1 MMNPKG
7 IAAVAIVGAVI
18 LFVVFLPVN
27 QGEPPPIQ
35 DSSIISDEAS
45 MGIPSNVDPVTM
57 LENTSVSVQ
66 SDIDS
71 PAVSDF
77 ADLRSEVMNEGID
90 YYIDENGTKHYILKA
105 SDTPG
110 LGG

>member
-7 IAAVAIVGAVI
+7 IAAIAIVGAII
-18 LFVVFLPVN
+18 LLVVFLPVN
-27 QGEPPPIQ
+27 QGVPPPIQ

-45 MGIPSNVDPVTM
+45 LGIPSNEDPVTI
-57 LENTSVSVQ
+57 LENASVSVQ
-66 SDIDS
+66 SDVDS
-71 PAVSDF
+71 PVVSDF
-77 ADLRSEVMNEGID
+77 VDLRSETMNEGID

-110 LGG
+110 VGG